1 MLTQE
6 QLTMMAENVARIREN
21 MAAAAREAGRDPA
34 DILLCAACKTR
45 TVEEKEEPFL
55 ILLSAYWR
63 FTSYSVNCPC
73 YSTDFIS
80 KCSFERKRAF
90 LSSKIDDADE

>member
-1 MLTQE
+1 MCYKNGNRHFCFQVK
-6 QLTMMAENVARIREN
+6 VAAI
-21 MAAAAREAGRDPA
+21 P
-34 DILLCAACKTR
+34 
-45 TVEEKEEPFL
+45 VEEKEEPFL